1 MPSRNAVASSN
12 APVVSCSPA
21 LRPRGHH
28 APDLAS
34 EWPLTQRLP
43 CMLGMCWLGPPGSR
57 LSKAAAAAPW
67 RTQAARYSSSRLT
80 TASCS
85 CRGPACAGSAH
96 QGHRAHRPPRFSTQ
110 QGCGGHVTKDE
121 RLHAA
126 SRPASRLLAALAS
139 SLRPT
144 SRRPAALA
152 VAQRVPAQPTRDIKR
167 TACLDSPRFTSR
179 LPAALAAARRVLARP
194 VRDMERTAYLGSRL
208 GAVVAAPPRAQ
219 VPTTCHCHI
228 SPSDSCGGPA

>member
-1 MPSRNAVASSN
+1 MHARHVLARTTRVSTQQSCGGCAVEDTGRTLLLVSPHDCQLLLPRPSV
-12 APVVSCSPA
+12 
-21 LRPRGHH
+21 
-28 APDLAS
+28 
-34 EWPLTQRLP
+34 
-43 CMLGMCWLGPPGSR
+43 CWLGPPGTQS
-57 LSKAAAAAPW
+57 APPASILDSAGLW
-67 RTQAARYSSSRLT
+67 RPR
-80 TASCS
+80 
-85 CRGPACAGSAH
+85 H
-96 QGHRAHRPPRFSTQ
+96 EGH
-110 QGCGGHVTKDE
+110 

-167 TACLDSPRFTSR
+167 TACLDSPRLTSR
-179 LPAALAAARRVLARP
+179 LLAALAAARRVLARP